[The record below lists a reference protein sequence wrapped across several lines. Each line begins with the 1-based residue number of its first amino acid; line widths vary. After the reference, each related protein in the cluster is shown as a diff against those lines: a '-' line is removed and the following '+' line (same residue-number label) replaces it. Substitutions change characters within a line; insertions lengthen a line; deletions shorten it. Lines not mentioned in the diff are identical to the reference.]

1 MGIFDFAK
9 KKVIQDTFQR
19 DFDKFRKASLPV
31 QRQVGEKIFEDIKM
45 IGALSPTN
53 LTRAQPELREK
64 YKNLR
69 NLSLQMGAANELD
82 PDWAYAALM
91 ESVVLS
97 LGDESMATKILQD
110 LMGWLA
116 YIGVVTRS

>member
-9 KKVIQDTFQR
+9 KKVILGTFQS

-45 IGALSPTN
+45 IGALSPAN
-53 LTRAQPELREK
+53 LARIQPELREK

-69 NLSLQMGAANELD
+69 NLSMKMGATDALD

-97 LGDESMATKILQD
+97 LGDETMATKTMQD
-110 LMGWLA
+110 LMGWMA
-116 YIGVVTRS
+116 YIGVISRT